1 MKAEFLKKEYVA
13 PKMTILDMRGEM
25 SLLAGSGPFND
36 GSDADEYDDEFGFNL
51 NKGTDRH
58 A

>member
-1 MKAEFLKKEYVA
+1 MS
-13 PKMTILDMRGEM
+13 ILDMRGEM
-25 SLLAGSGPFND
+25 SLLAGSSPFND

>member
-1 MKAEFLKKEYVA
+1 MKVEFLKKEYVA
-13 PKMTILDMRGEM
+13 PKMTFLDMRGEM

-36 GSDADEYDDEFGFNL
+36 GSDADEYDDEFGFTL

>member
-1 MKAEFLKKEYVA
+1 MKTEFWKKEYVA

-25 SLLAGSGPFND
+25 SLLAGSGPFDD

-51 NKGTDRH
+51 NKGMDRH

>member
-1 MKAEFLKKEYVA
+1 MKVDFLKKEYVA

-25 SLLAGSGPFND
+25 SLLAGSGPFDD

>member
-1 MKAEFLKKEYVA
+1 MKVDFWKKEYVA

-25 SLLAGSGPFND
+25 SLLAGSGPFDD

>member
-1 MKAEFLKKEYVA
+1 MKVVFWKKEYVA
-13 PKMTILDMRGEM
+13 PKMTVLDMRGEM
-25 SLLAGSGPFND
+25 SLLAGSGPFDD

-51 NKGTDRH
+51 NKGTNRH

>member
-1 MKAEFLKKEYVA
+1 MR
-13 PKMTILDMRGEM
+13 TLDMRGEM

-36 GSDADEYDDEFGFNL
+36 GSDADEYDDELGFNL
-51 NKGTDRH
+51 DNGANRH

>member
-1 MKAEFLKKEYVA
+1 MKVEFLKKEYVA

-51 NKGTDRH
+51 NKGMVRH

>member
-1 MKAEFLKKEYVA
+1 MKAVFLKKEYVA

>member
-1 MKAEFLKKEYVA
+1 MKVEFLKKEYVA

-25 SLLAGSGPFND
+25 SLLAGSGPFDD

>member
-1 MKAEFLKKEYVA
+1 MKVVFWKKEYVA

-25 SLLAGSGPFND
+25 SLLAGSGPFDD

-51 NKGTDRH
+51 HKGTDRH